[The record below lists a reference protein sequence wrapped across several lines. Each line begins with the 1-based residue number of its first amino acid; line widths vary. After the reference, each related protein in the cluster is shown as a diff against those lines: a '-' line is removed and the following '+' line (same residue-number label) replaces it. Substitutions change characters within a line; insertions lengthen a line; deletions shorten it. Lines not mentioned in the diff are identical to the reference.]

1 MVEPGKQPGP
11 LQNDRSRECFV
22 LVIDD
27 DEMVRDTLADF
38 LVDEGYR
45 VLVAGGGDEALRLLA
60 SSAPRPSLI
69 ILDLKMPNLD
79 GWGFRA
85 RQAQDP
91 ALASI
96 PVIVVTA
103 APNAIADAAA
113 VLRKP
118 LRLAH
123 LASAM
128 QAILAGPPES
138 ERS

>member
-1 MVEPGKQPGP
+1 MGP
-11 LQNDRSRECFV
+11 PQSEGHGGHLV

-27 DEMVRDTLADF
+27 EQMVRETLADF
-38 LVDEGYR
+38 LADEGYR
-45 VLVAGGGDEALRLLA
+45 SLLAADGDEALKLLA
-60 SSAPRPSLI
+60 TTTPRPSLI

-79 GWGFRA
+79 GWGFRR
-85 RQAQDP
+85 RQAEDP

-103 APNAIADAAA
+103 AQGAGAGAAA

-123 LASAM
+123 LAAAMNGILSA
-128 QAILAGPPES
+128 PPET
-138 ERS
+138 RHV

>member
-1 MVEPGKQPGP
+1 MGP
-11 LQNDRSRECFV
+11 PHSEGHGGHLV

-27 DEMVRDTLADF
+27 EQMVRETLADF
-38 LVDEGYR
+38 LADEGYR
-45 VLVAGGGDEALRLLA
+45 SLLAADGDEALKLLA
-60 SSAPRPSLI
+60 TTTPRPSLI

-79 GWGFRA
+79 GWGFRR
-85 RQAQDP
+85 RQAEDP

-103 APNAIADAAA
+103 AQGAGAGAAA

-123 LASAM
+123 LAAAMNSILSA
-128 QAILAGPPES
+128 PPET
-138 ERS
+138 RQT